1 MTLGERIRSIRES
14 KGITQNTLA
23 ESVHVTSSYIS
34 RIEHGSSLPSLD
46 LIQSIAG
53 ALDTPVQDILCDLF
67 SYSSEVTISEKIK
80 ITVERFSPEK
90 QQLLLDTL
98 EYLANRLEKL

>member
-1 MTLGERIRSIRES
+1 MTIGERIRYIRES

-34 RIEHGSSLPSLD
+34 RIEHGSSTPTLE
-46 LIQSIAG
+46 LIQSIAK
-53 ALDTPVQDILCDLF
+53 ALDSPVQDILCDLF
-67 SYSSEVTISEKIK
+67 SYPAEVTVSEKIK
-80 ITVERFSPEK
+80 IIVEQFSPET

-98 EYLANRLEKL
+98 EYLSTRLEKL

>member
-46 LIQSIAG
+46 LIQSIAE
-53 ALDTPVQDILCDLF
+53 ALDTPVQDIRRYLYQDAPYLRQQG
-67 SYSSEVTISEKIK
+67 
-80 ITVERFSPEK
+80 ERTGK
-90 QQLLLDTL
+90 TAYDKYVRGQ
-98 EYLANRLEKL
+98 